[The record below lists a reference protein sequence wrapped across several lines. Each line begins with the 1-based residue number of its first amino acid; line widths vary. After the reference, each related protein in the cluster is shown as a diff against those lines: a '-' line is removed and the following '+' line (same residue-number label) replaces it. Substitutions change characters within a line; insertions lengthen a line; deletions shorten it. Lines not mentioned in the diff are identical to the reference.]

1 MKVQKMCVLPV
12 FFVVASVALFAHA
25 DVVCYEYMT
34 IAGSTTTDGVR
45 VLTDYVP
52 KSNTVVRAMY
62 SSSSA
67 ATSGAGELHIFRR
80 EARGH
85 TGDVAERDGDLSQD
99 ISRQ

>member
-1 MKVQKMCVLPV
+1 MKVRKMCII
-12 FFVVASVALFAHA
+12 SALAVIALAALAAHA
-25 DVVCYEYMT
+25 DVVRYEYMT

-67 ATSGAGELHIFRR
+67 ASSGASVRDVAFQAHEELSQRVRPFR
-80 EARGH
+80 EADARH
-85 TGDVAERDGDLSQD
+85 ADSF
-99 ISRQ
+99 